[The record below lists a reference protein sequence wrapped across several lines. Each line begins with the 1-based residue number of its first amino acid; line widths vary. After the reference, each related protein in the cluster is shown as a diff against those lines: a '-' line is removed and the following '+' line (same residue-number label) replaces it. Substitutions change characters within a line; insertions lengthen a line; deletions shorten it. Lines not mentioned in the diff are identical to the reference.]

1 MNKQSEAARFRTRL
15 REELE
20 NSLLR
25 GQSLIPPEERLRIDL
40 HCHDRNSDK
49 PDERLGRMLGVPET
63 WVTTEEL
70 LATLR
75 QNGTDLVT
83 VTNHNNART
92 CWDLM
97 ERGMDVLPGAEFSC
111 TLPDFKVGIHV
122 LTYGFTPAQEERLAV
137 LRKDVYRF
145 VDYCNE
151 HDLVTVLAH
160 PLQFHSPEGL
170 PPMEVM
176 DRLGLLF
183 ERFEAVNGQRD
194 AWQNV
199 LTAAWV
205 EGMDEE
211 EIHAMARR
219 ARQPVDL
226 FARRPY
232 SKSLTGGS
240 DDHMAMYAGSTGTYL
255 RIPRLD
261 EHRKSGRKL
270 SDLALQALRDG
281 ATAPY
286 GGANEEEK
294 LAAAL
299 LDYFCQVVLHMDDP
313 GLLRILLHKGEPAE
327 KALALAVANGAMEL
341 RRHSVTMHF
350 LRTVHGAF
358 RGQAPGFAAKFAT
371 NKDFRPLLDILTR
384 MAKARRKGSNE
395 LSREVDTALPA
406 LYSHLGKVLAGRV
419 AGKSRQIG
427 EFLQSPAA
435 DPANLISRL
444 ELPSHLRA
452 LAGAPGRKGRK
463 RPVEGPNLANLA
475 DGLPYPLLAASV
487 IAGSQFAAARVLHEK
502 RPFLDSFAERL
513 GKHRH
518 PHRALWLTDTF
529 GDRNG
534 VSSVLRQTL
543 DEIRLRDLPID
554 ILAVSDTLVEE
565 PNLRVL
571 RPAATFETPAYPQ
584 PIRVPDLLQVQKLFH
599 GGGYDRIVCST
610 EGPMGLVALYLKHAF
625 EVPAWFYVHTDWMDF
640 ARRTLGWDRPSLSRL
655 RRLLRAYYNG
665 FDGLFVLNKQME
677 AWLAGDQMN
686 VPADRLHSTAHWP
699 DQAFS
704 PLPPRRS
711 ELFPGVLSDEMVL
724 LYAGRISEEKGVL
737 ELPSLLQRLRERGVK
752 ARLAFAGSGP
762 QEERLKELVPDG
774 FFLGWCDQARLATA
788 YSSAD
793 LLVLPSRFDTF
804 GCVVVEAMAC
814 GLPVAAYAVQGP
826 ADIIEPGISGILAQ
840 TLPELAQRIAEHFA
854 TPHRLEALRSG
865 ALKRASRYTADGIL
879 RRFVADL
886 GLGDEPVRVRRTQ
899 STGNSDPAGFLG
911 GLLELVQGT

>member
-1 MNKQSEAARFRTRL
+1 MNKPNDARGFRSRL
-15 REELE
+15 ADELE
-20 NSLLR
+20 NTLVR
-25 GQSLIPPEERLRIDL
+25 GQSLVPDHERLRIDL
-40 HCHDRNSDK
+40 HCHDYNSDK

-63 WVTTEEL
+63 WVTTEDL

-111 TLPDFKVGIHV
+111 TLPDFHVGIHV
-122 LTYGFTPAQEERLAV
+122 LTFGFTPAQEERLKV

-145 VDYCNE
+145 VEFCNE

-160 PLQFHSPEGL
+160 PLQFHCPDGL
-170 PPMEVM
+170 PSMEVM

-199 LTAAWV
+199 LTATWV

-232 SKSLTGGS
+232 VKRMTGGS
-240 DDHMAMYAGSTGTYL
+240 DDHMAMYAGSTGTL
-255 RIPRLD
+255 LHVPGLA
-261 EHRKSGRKL
+261 EKRKRGLKL
-270 SDLALQALRDG
+270 SELALQALREG
-281 ATAPY
+281 GTAPY

-299 LDYFCQVVLHMDDP
+299 LDYFCQIVMHMEDP
-313 GLLRILLHKGEPAE
+313 GLLRIMLHKGDPSE
-327 KALALAVANGAMEL
+327 KALAMFISNGAMEL

-350 LRTVHGAF
+350 LRMVHNAF

-371 NKDFRPLLDILTR
+371 NRDFRPLLDILTQI
-384 MAKARRKGSNE
+384 AKARRKGSNE

-406 LYSHLGKVLAGRV
+406 LYSHLGSVLAGRV
-419 AGKSRQIG
+419 AGKSRQF
-427 EFLQSPAA
+427 EQLL
-435 DPANLISRL
+435 ANPDHEAGSWISRL

-452 LAGAPGRKGRK
+452 LVGPTPRKDRK
-463 RPVEGPNLANLA
+463 PDTGGPNLSALA

-502 RPFLDSFAERL
+502 RPFLDAFAERL
-513 GKHRH
+513 GRHRH

-534 VSSVLRQTL
+534 VSSVLRQML

-554 ILAVSDTLVEE
+554 ILAVSDTLREE

-571 RPAATFETPAYPQ
+571 APTAVFESSAYPQ
-584 PIRVPDLLQVQKLFH
+584 PIRIPDLLAVQKLFH
-599 GGGYDRIVCST
+599 RGGYDRIVCST
-610 EGPMGLVALYLKHAF
+610 EGPMGLVSLYLKNAF
-625 EVPAWFYVHTDWMDF
+625 EVPAWFFVHTDWMDF
-640 ARRTLGWDRPSLSRL
+640 ARRTLDWDKSSLSRL
-655 RRLLRAYYNG
+655 RRILRAFYRG
-665 FDGLFVLNKQME
+665 FDGLFVLNTQMR
-677 AWLAGDQMN
+677 AWLEGDQMGIA
-686 VPADRLHSTAHWP
+686 PDRLHGTAHWP
-699 DQAFS
+699 DSTFS
-704 PLPPRRS
+704 PMPSRRAD
-711 ELFPGVLSDEMVL
+711 LFQGLGPDEVVL

-737 ELPSLLQRLRERGVK
+737 ELPSLLQRVRERGIK

-774 FFLGWCDQARLATA
+774 FFLGWCDSSRLATA

-793 LLVLPSRFDTF
+793 MLVLPSRFDTF

-826 ADIIEPGISGILAQ
+826 ADIVEPGRSGVLAQ
-840 TLPELAQRIAEHFA
+840 SLPELAQRIAENLVS
-854 TPHRLEALRSG
+854 PLLMEVLRKG
-865 ALKRASRYTADGIL
+865 AIERAAQYKPDAIL
-879 RRFVADL
+879 RQFIEDL
-886 GLGDEPVRVRRTQ
+886 GLGEEPLRLHRDVA
-899 STGNSDPAGFLG
+899 NPNDAGGFFG
-911 GLLELVQGT
+911 ELLELVQGA